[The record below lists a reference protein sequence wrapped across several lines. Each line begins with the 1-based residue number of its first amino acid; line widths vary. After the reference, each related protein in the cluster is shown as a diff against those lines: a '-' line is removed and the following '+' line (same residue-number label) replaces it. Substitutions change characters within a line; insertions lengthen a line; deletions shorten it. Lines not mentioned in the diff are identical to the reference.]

1 MRILCSGGS
10 GLIGSHLIPKLIERG
25 HEVTELRRYT
35 ATRGL
40 APTTT
45 HKVVWF
51 DLHNSQ
57 TVEDLEAPD
66 ILIHLGAMAS
76 NAIANANPVDCFDTN
91 ATGTLRLLHSF
102 RNAPST
108 VVIAA
113 SSSEVYAK
121 PTEVS
126 ALNPYAASKIAV
138 EEIVRCSGHPWI
150 ITRPFNTYGR
160 APLNAPVA
168 VADKWVRAAL
178 LGEPIYL
185 GDMETVRDYLWRDD
199 HVNAYL
205 KIVEAVERG
214 DNGIYGRAYDFG
226 TGRGVTLD
234 HLLQVIQNSAL
245 FHHLVDGG
253 GFRIVSGGYH
263 RTNDVPVLVGNP
275 HAAEMKLGWVPTV
288 SLEEGIEL
296 TMKEWHGKLGL
307 G

>member
-1 MRILCSGGS
+1 MKITISGGT

-35 ATRGL
+35 ATCGL

-51 DLHNSQ
+51 DLHDANP
-57 TVEDLEAPD
+57 VEDLEAPD

-76 NAIANANPVDCFDTN
+76 NAIANRSPLECFDIN
-91 ATGTLRLLHSF
+91 ATGTMRLLHLF
-102 RNAPST
+102 RKSLDT

-121 PTEVS
+121 PTEVY
-126 ALNPYAASKIAV
+126 ALNPYAASKIAL

-185 GDMETVRDYLWRDD
+185 GDMETVRDYVWRDD
-199 HVNAYL
+199 HVNAYI
-205 KIVEAVERG
+205 KVVEAVER
-214 DNGIYGRAYDFG
+214 DAQGIYGHAYDFG

-234 HLLQVIQNSAL
+234 HLLKVISDAN
-245 FHHLVDGG
+245 GG
-253 GFRIVSGGYH
+253 SLNTEFGEYH
-263 RTNDVPVLVGNP
+263 RANDVPVLVGNP
-275 HAAEMKLGWVPTV
+275 NASLHAFGWRPAVT
-288 SLEEGIEL
+288 LEEGIAL
-296 TMKEWHGKLGL
+296 AMKEWHGQLGL